1 MGLLGF
7 GTCDNILDTISD
19 DFGCELTDT
28 EILDTIH
35 DAAYCC
41 GLGALQERMAD
52 LLFDNIKERMPER
65 HKGLLSMYFN
75 YLDTSLS
82 FNGNN
87 VGNSSELSKAMA
99 DYDIER
105 LNAIAEEHGWG
116 VYESEDRNGK
126 CAEYSKYSKQGQD
139 FSFTIDEGSGE
150 DMLSA
155 IEEYISDYDPDEE
168 AMLWVGED
176 GHGKNGAPYRLT
188 DIVKDCEQCL
198 EMVKELRDAWKGYLG

>member
-1 MGLLGF
+1 MGF

-41 GLGALQERMAD
+41 GLGALQERMAG
-52 LLFDNIKERMPER
+52 LLFDKVKESMPER

-75 YLDTSLS
+75 SLDTRLS

-87 VGNSSELSKAMA
+87 VSNASELAKAMT

-105 LNAIAEEHGWG
+105 LNAIAEEHGWEVCEYDG
-116 VYESEDRNGK
+116 S
-126 CAEYSKYSKQGQD
+126 AEYSKYSEQRQD

-155 IEEYISDYDPDEE
+155 IEEYISGYDPDYE

-176 GHGKNGAPYRLT
+176 GHGICGAPYRLT

-198 EMVKELRDAWKGYLG
+198 DMAKELRDAWKKYIGA